1 MNGNLIDILQKQM
14 CSFSK
19 SHKRLA
25 TYIVNNYDKAA
36 FMTASRLGQAVN
48 VSESTVI
55 RFAGMLGYDGYPE
68 LQDALLKTAHNK
80 MTVGQR
86 LQVTKNRIGSSDV
99 LAGVLQAD
107 MDKIRLTLEKTDSFM
122 FDKVIDCILR
132 AEHIYIMGV
141 RSSSALAEFLGFYL
155 NLMFDNVK
163 TVGTSGVTEV
173 YEQVLHIKKED
184 VIICISYPRYSNRTI
199 KAMRFAGL
207 RGANVIAITDDKT
220 SPLCACANYSLFA
233 KSDMT
238 SFVDSL
244 VAPLSL
250 INAIIAAIAIKKE
263 NDLTNV
269 LQELED
275 IWDENQVYD
284 EES

>member
-1 MNGNLIDILQKQM
+1 MTGNLIDVLKARMQ
-14 CSFSK
+14 SFSK
-19 SHKRLA
+19 SHKLLA
-25 TYIVNNYDKAA
+25 EYILNHYDKAA
-36 FMTASRLGQAVN
+36 FMTAAKLGQTVD

-86 LQVTKNRIGSSDV
+86 LQVTKARIGGSDV
-99 LAGVLQAD
+99 LSGVLQAD
-107 MDKIRLTLEKTDSFM
+107 MDKIRMTLEKTDSQM
-122 FDKVIDCILR
+122 FQRVIDCILS
-132 AEHIYIMGV
+132 AAHIYIIGV

-173 YEQVLHIKKED
+173 YEQVLHIQKED

-199 KAMRFAGL
+199 KAMRFAGR
-207 RGANVIAITDDKT
+207 RGAKVIALTDDKT
-220 SPLCACANYSLFA
+220 SPLCDCADYSLFA

-250 INAIIAAIAIKKE
+250 INAIIAAIAIRKE
-263 NDLTNV
+263 NDLTSV

-284 EES
+284 GEN